1 MVKFSCEMLQILD
14 KACCWSRRCREEGE
28 CDSNFPTPAV
38 PLAGKDRGM
47 LCALDKRVGTWNKWL
62 LFPLLCLMCSLLLD
76 HVNKLPS
83 SLFNQW
89 AELHG
94 VL

>member
-1 MVKFSCEMLQILD
+1 MKYFRFWTKPTAEVCNVGRHRS
-14 KACCWSRRCREEGE
+14 
-28 CDSNFPTPAV
+28 DSNFPTPAV

-47 LCALDKRVGTWNKWL
+47 LCALDKRAGTQNKWL
-62 LFPLLCLMCSLLLD
+62 LFPLLCLMCSLLLG

-83 SLFNQW
+83 LLFNQW